1 MRAGLRPVK
10 CGSVCA
16 WLEFVERDDHVWK
29 IAHEPARDFESRG
42 RRSVVHCQQGIL
54 GEKRRHI
61 LRISTAPRLR
71 VTLGESG

>member
-1 MRAGLRPVK
+1 M
-10 CGSVCA
+10 
-16 WLEFVERDDHVWK
+16 EFGTGWRVSQPIELHHHVGK
-29 IAHEPARDFESRG
+29 IAHEPARDFESRS

-54 GEKRRHI
+54 GEKRRYD